1 MDKRVA
7 QRVALV
13 IMLGV
18 VVMSSTAC
26 GPGTGEALF
35 NAYLGVVGPIIGL
48 GVLLVI
54 LFGGIPKA

>member
-1 MDKRVA
+1 MDKRML

-13 IMLGV
+13 MVLGV
-18 VVMSSTAC
+18 VVVSSTAC

-48 GVLLVI
+48 GLLLVI
-54 LFGGIPKA
+54 LFGGMPKP